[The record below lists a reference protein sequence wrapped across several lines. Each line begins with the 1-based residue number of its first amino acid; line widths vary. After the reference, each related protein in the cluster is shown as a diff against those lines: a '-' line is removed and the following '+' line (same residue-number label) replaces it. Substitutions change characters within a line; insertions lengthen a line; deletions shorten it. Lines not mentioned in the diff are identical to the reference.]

1 MKIRHILLA
10 AVALIAA
17 ACVQETA
24 KNRTFVN
31 CDFGAVEAPDSVTFT
46 VGEKW
51 DTTIAVVRGKVKAD
65 LPIDKT
71 QLAFMLV
78 DADPVHFVSDGSTI
92 TIDTENGTA
101 VSDDPLSATSRMKE
115 LNEWETAF
123 MDEFNAKIE
132 TLDEAAQDEYIDQA
146 VDEYNEH
153 LLTVVEENKD
163 NVVGLMAVSSIQLDD
178 DAQMKDVL
186 NSLSEELQ
194 QDPYVQKMLSL
205 YETKSKTGV
214 GSKFID
220 FEIVQDPE
228 KPKKSTV
235 KFSDY
240 VGNGKYVLVD
250 FWASWCGPCKAEIP
264 NIAAVYKKYK
274 GKNFNV
280 LSVAVWDEPAA
291 TKAAAKQL
299 GIKWDQIINAQQIPT
314 EIYGIEGIPHIILF
328 DPDGVIV
335 ARGLRGAD
343 IEKAVSE
350 ALASAKSSKKK

>member
-1 MKIRHILLA
+1 MKLNTIILA
-10 AVALIAA
+10 AVALFAA
-17 ACVQETA
+17 ACAQENL
-24 KNRTFVN
+24 KGRTLVS
-31 CDFGAVEAPDSVTFT
+31 CDFGAAGAPDSVTFT
-46 VGEKW
+46 VGEQW
-51 DTTIAVVRGKVKAD
+51 DTTVAVVRGKVKAA
-65 LPIDKT
+65 LPVDKT

-78 DADPVHFVSDGSTI
+78 DADPVHFVSDGSHI
-92 TIDTENGTA
+92 TIDTENGSA
-101 VSDDPLSATSRMKE
+101 VSDDPDSPTSRMKA
-115 LNEWETAF
+115 LNEWETGF
-123 MDEFNAKIE
+123 MEEFNARME
-132 TLDEAAQDEYIDQA
+132 TLEEADQDAYIDEA
-146 VDEYNEH
+146 VDKYNEH
-153 LLTVVEENKD
+153 LLGVVEENKD

-186 NSLSEELQ
+186 NSLSDELR
-194 QDPYVQKMLSL
+194 QDPYIQKLLGL
-205 YETKSKTGV
+205 YETKSRTGV

-264 NIAAVYKKYK
+264 NVAAVYKKYK

-335 ARGLRGAD
+335 ARGLRGAE

-350 ALASAKSSKKK
+350 ALASAKKK

>member
-1 MKIRHILLA
+1 MKFRHIILA
-10 AVALIAA
+10 AAALVLA
-17 ACVQETA
+17 ACAQEIRDG
-24 KNRTFVN
+24 RTVVN
-31 CDFGAVEAPDSVTFT
+31 CDFGAIEAPDSVVFT

-51 DTTIAVVRGKVKAD
+51 DTTIAVVRGKVKAA
-65 LPIDKT
+65 LPVDKT

-78 DADPVHFVSDGSTI
+78 DADPVHFVSDGSVI
-92 TIDTENGTA
+92 TIDTQTGTA
-101 VSDDPLSATSRMKE
+101 VSDDPDSPTARMVA
-115 LNEWETAF
+115 LNTWEASF
-123 MDEFNAKIE
+123 MEEFNAKME
-132 TLDEAAQDEYIDQA
+132 TLDEADQDAYIDQA
-146 VDEYNEH
+146 VDQYNEH
-153 LLTVVEENKD
+153 LLGVVEENKD

-178 DAQMKDVL
+178 DAQMQDVL
-186 NSLSEELQ
+186 NSLSDDLRK
-194 QDPYVQKMLSL
+194 DPYIQKMLAL
-205 YETKSKTGV
+205 YETKASTGV

-220 FEIVQDPE
+220 FEIVQDPD

-250 FWASWCGPCKAEIP
+250 FWASWCGPCKAELP

-274 GKNFNV
+274 GKKFNV

-291 TKAAAKQL
+291 SKEAAKQL

-314 EIYGIEGIPHIILF
+314 ELYGIEGIPHIILF
-328 DPDGVIV
+328 DPDGVII

-350 ALASAKSSKKK
+350 ALASAKKK